1 MLCSVRFRVSCL
13 EMKDGGLLV
22 VNSRHPSIRFNI
34 ITIMCEAGGFLAMLS
49 FLLNVPAAK
58 RNCVLEFK

>member
-1 MLCSVRFRVSCL
+1 
-13 EMKDGGLLV
+13 MKDGGLLV

-34 ITIMCEAGGFLAMLS
+34 ITIMFETGGFLAMLS